1 MIDLNNI
8 YDKKTFNSSVLSFG
22 NFDGLHLGH
31 KAIYDKLTNLS
42 TKYNLKSVIVTF
54 RPNTKKVI
62 NNLQS
67 FETLISF
74 DLKKELLKKFGIDVI
89 CEINFDKKFSN
100 ISHTSFMELIIKK
113 YNPKH
118 IVLGYDNRF
127 GKNGLGSY
135 DFLINSGKYKHI
147 KFYKINPFKI
157 DDVLVKTSNIKSL
170 IKRNNISLANKH
182 LGRKFAVKG
191 KVVKGEKIARTLG
204 FPTANIDIEPK
215 EQLIPSNGVYSVN
228 LKIDKTK
235 YSSIC
240 NIGSK
245 PTFGSYDRMIEVHIL
260 NSNLDIYKKN
270 VFIEFNYFIRKEIK
284 FKDKNEL
291 AFQIRKDIK
300 LITNKEKN
308 SVK

>member
-1 MIDLNNI
+1 MLDLNNI
-8 YDKKTFNSSVLSFG
+8 YDDKTLNSSVLSFG

-31 KAIYDKLTNLS
+31 KAIFNKLTNLS
-42 TKYNLKSVIVTF
+42 TQYNLKSVIVTF

-62 NNLQS
+62 NNLKS
-67 FETLISF
+67 FKTLISF

-89 CEINFDKKFSN
+89 CEIDFDKKFSCL
-100 ISHTSFMELIIKK
+100 SHTLFMDLIIKK

-135 DFLINSGKYKHI
+135 DFLVNSNKYKNI

-157 DDVLVKTSNIKSL
+157 DDVLIKTSNIKFL
-170 IKRNNISLANKH
+170 IKSNNISLANKH

-204 FPTANIDIEPK
+204 FPTANINIERK

-228 LKIDKTK
+228 LKIGKTK
-235 YSSIC
+235 YSSVC

-245 PTFGSYDRMIEVHIL
+245 PTFGNYGRMIEVHIL
-260 NSNLDIYKKN
+260 NNNLDIYEKN
-270 VFIEFNYFIRKEIK
+270 VFIEFNYFIRNEIK
-284 FKDKNEL
+284 FKNKDEL
-291 AFQIRKDIK
+291 VFQIRKDIK
-300 LITNKEKN
+300 LITNKENN